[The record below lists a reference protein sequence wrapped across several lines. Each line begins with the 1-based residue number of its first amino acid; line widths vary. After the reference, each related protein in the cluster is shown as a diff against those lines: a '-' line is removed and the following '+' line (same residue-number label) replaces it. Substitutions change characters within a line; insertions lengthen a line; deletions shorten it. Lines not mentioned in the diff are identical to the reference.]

1 VPSEYKPVGSIYL
14 NNDHLPTFRTLPESC
29 WVETLIISNH
39 VDLRPVADRF
49 GIPYHIPFTKDKEE
63 GEQKQIMLQEYKINF
78 IVLARYM
85 QIITQI

>member
-1 VPSEYKPVGSIYL
+1 
-14 NNDHLPTFRTLPESC
+14 
-29 WVETLIISNH
+29 LIISNH

-49 GIPYHIPFTKDKEE
+49 GIPFIISPFTKDNKEE
-63 GEQKQIMLQEYKINF
+63 GEQKQIMLLQEYKINF